1 MDEDVMDEELS
12 EFNDDENT
20 LVCVGKFDA
29 AGFPI
34 VTSRHL
40 GSLATATLQTL
51 GLAALLNQTIQTEPL
66 KVILMR
72 LDDGS
77 IVRIEPHGN
86 GYIAYLQMP
95 ANNG

>member
-1 MDEDVMDEELS
+1 MDEELS

-40 GSLATATLQTL
+40 GSLATATLQAL

-66 KVILMR
+66 EVILMR